1 MLYLV
6 LGYFAA
12 ALFWM
17 EPARPCA
24 PAGSIEA
31 RRWPVDRGLAE
42 AGHRRRGSA
51 RGSGGVVMAVLARQ
65 VGQ

>member
-31 RRWPVDRGLAE
+31 RRWIGALPRPDTEG
-42 AGHRRRGSA
+42 GA
-51 RGSGGVVMAVLARQ
+51 RLEVRGGVVMAALAGQ